1 MTIIFEEYFETKIR
15 FVPLATKI
23 HKNQGL
29 IFNDNSRQFGV
40 VNFCQFNDCSYS
52 VFRILYAGEGVKC
65 LVFRV

>member
-1 MTIIFEEYFETKIR
+1 MTIIFEEYVETKIR

-40 VNFCQFNDCSYS
+40 VNFVNSMI
-52 VFRILYAGEGVKC
+52 VFTRSSKSSMPGRGLKVNN
-65 LVFRV
+65 